1 MNKSKLKV
9 LFALHLMLMVYSMSG
24 ICSKMAS
31 QQPFLSFK
39 FCLFYAIIIFLLGFY
54 AIGWQQI
61 IKRLPLTTAFA
72 NKAVTVVW
80 GIVWGAVFFHES
92 ITVGKVIGAALVIV
106 GVVIYARAVLI
117 YSCVLLV
124 GVFVSAISQVLL
136 KKAAMKHYEN
146 HLKEYLNPMVIFA
159 YAMFVGT
166 TFLSIIA
173 YRGIPLSMGP
183 ILEATSY
190 IYVTVFGV
198 KIFHERLNKK
208 KIIALFFIVG
218 GIIIYSVCG

>member
-1 MNKSKLKV
+1 MNK
-9 LFALHLMLMVYSMSG
+9 
-24 ICSKMAS
+24 
-31 QQPFLSFK
+31 
-39 FCLFYAIIIFLLGFY
+39 
-54 AIGWQQI
+54 
-61 IKRLPLTTAFA
+61 T
-72 NKAVTVVW
+72 
-80 GIVWGAVFFHES
+80 
-92 ITVGKVIGAALVIV
+92 
-106 GVVIYARAVLI
+106 VLI
-117 YSCVLLV
+117 YSCVLLI
-124 GVFVSAISQVLL
+124 GVLVSAISQVLL

-190 IYVTVFGV
+190 IYVTIFGV

-208 KIIALFFIVG
+208 KIINIFI
-218 GIIIYSVCG
+218 SVEVDCGKHFIQKLSASAHKGETFQILIFSGSFSDK

>member
-1 MNKSKLKV
+1 MNK
-9 LFALHLMLMVYSMSG
+9 
-24 ICSKMAS
+24 
-31 QQPFLSFK
+31 P
-39 FCLFYAIIIFLLGFY
+39 
-54 AIGWQQI
+54 
-61 IKRLPLTTAFA
+61 
-72 NKAVTVVW
+72 
-80 GIVWGAVFFHES
+80 
-92 ITVGKVIGAALVIV
+92 
-106 GVVIYARAVLI
+106 VLI
-117 YSCVLLV
+117 YSCVLLI

-198 KIFHERLNKK
+198 NIFHERLNKK
-208 KIIALFFIVG
+208 KITALFFIVG
-218 GIIIYSVCG
+218 GIIIYSVLG